1 MTIEVFVQ
9 LTLNLFRSTVA
20 LALEV
25 MPEEILKHVCRPHVV
40 VQEARCLWLIFLAM
54 LHGLERLHHSRH
66 LVDSPLYVFHLEH
79 F

>member
-1 MTIEVFVQ
+1 MTVEVFVQ
-9 LTLNLFRSTVA
+9 LFRSTII
-20 LALEV
+20 LTLEV

-40 VQEARCLWLIFLAM
+40 VQEAGCLWLIFFAM
-54 LHGLERLHHSRH
+54 LHGLERLHHSWH